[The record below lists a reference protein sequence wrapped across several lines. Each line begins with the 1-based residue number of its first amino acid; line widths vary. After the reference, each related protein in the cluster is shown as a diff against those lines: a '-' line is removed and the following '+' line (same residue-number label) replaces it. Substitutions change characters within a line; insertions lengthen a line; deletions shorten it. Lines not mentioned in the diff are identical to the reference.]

1 MSADDFLASA
11 RLENARR
18 NPPKYPEG
26 VEPGVVWDGRKGTA
40 GVVTDGEPDWSIVLT
55 RANLDPTTIEV
66 VPGTVQ
72 VRTWDAVVRL
82 ADGTNE
88 TVVMRY
94 YRAAVRSIR
103 ANAPDMDELV
113 KLVRRRPRLAEP
125 RPDGSESYL
134 ALFAD
139 WQLGKRG
146 TSSTVERIAG
156 AIDAAAERLKVVRK
170 RPGRRIGSVTLPFL
184 GDLGEACD
192 GHYAMQTFEVELDY
206 REQRRLGRR
215 LALYAVDTFAPLA
228 ERVVVP
234 VVGGNHGENRK
245 DGKSFTSFGDNQDVE
260 IVEGVAEACAMN
272 PGRYGH
278 VAFVIPQNELTLT
291 LEVGGLIT
299 AFAHGHQA
307 RRGGTTPQQK
317 LAAWWSGQA
326 FGQRPAGD
334 ARILYTGH
342 FHHLSIVEHGPRLH
356 VQVPTLDSG
365 SQWWDETVGLP
376 SRAGLLTVV
385 QGPDGIHDWEVL

>member
-1 MSADDFLASA
+1 VTERPDILAVAEA
-11 RLENARR
+11 RNARR

-26 VEPGVVWDGRKGTA
+26 VEPGVRWDELTRTGTA
-40 GVVTDGEPDWSIVLT
+40 GIVTDGEPDWSIVLT
-55 RANLDPTTIEV
+55 RANLDPGTIEV

-72 VRTWDAVVRL
+72 IRSWDAAIGDGQVRTML
-82 ADGTNE
+82 
-88 TVVMRY
+88 Y
-94 YRAAVRSIR
+94 YRAQVRAIR
-103 ANAPDMDELV
+103 DHAPDMDELLR
-113 KLVRRRPRLAEP
+113 LVRRRPRLSEP

-146 TSSTVERIAG
+146 TASTVERIAR
-156 AIDAAAERLKVVRK
+156 AIDAAADRLKVVRK

-192 GHYAMQTFEVELDY
+192 GHYAMQAFEVELDY

-228 ERVVVP
+228 ERIVVP
-234 VVGGNHGENRK
+234 TVPGNHGEARK
-245 DGKSFTSFGDNQDVE
+245 DGKAFTTFGDNQDIE

-278 VAFVIPQNELTLT
+278 VAFVIPQNDLTLT

-307 RRGGTTPQQK
+307 KRGGTTPQSK
-317 LAAWWSGQA
+317 MANWWSGQA

-334 ARILYTGH
+334 ARMLYSGH
-342 FHHLSIVEHGPRLH
+342 YHHLSIVEHGPRIH
-356 VQVPTLDSG
+356 VQAPTMDSG
-365 SQWWDETVGLP
+365 SQWWDETAGLP
-376 SRAGLLTVV
+376 SRGGLLTLV